1 MTVGETTAAMN
12 AEFTKLRSVRGT
24 VVSLTLFALVSI
36 GVAAL
41 DGWSAGHA
49 IATHSRLLRSGFT
62 PEQAGFDGIL
72 YGQVAIIAFGV
83 LVVTSE
89 YGSGM
94 IRLSLLAVPRRG
106 QFFLAKMG
114 VTALVAAVAAI
125 PVTVVTYLVTQLALG
140 HYGASIGAVGV
151 PRALVG
157 SVGYVVLMCLF
168 AAALAVLTRNA
179 IAPLAVLIPLV
190 LIGSHLLMLL
200 GATKAFARYLPDQ
213 AGSQMLTVHVASG
226 SLSPGAGLAVMAAW
240 VAVALAV
247 GYVLQR
253 MRDA

>member
-1 MTVGETTAAMN
+1 MRETTAAMN

-24 VVSLTLFALVSI
+24 VLALTLFALISI

-49 IATHSRLLRSGFT
+49 IAAHSPMLRNGFT

-72 YGQVAIIAFGV
+72 YGQVAIIVFGV

-106 QFFLAKMG
+106 RFFLSKM
-114 VTALVAAVAAI
+114 AVAALVI
-125 PVTVVTYLVTQLALG
+125 AVVAVPVTVVTYLVTQVALG
-140 HYGASIGAVGV
+140 RYGASISASGV

-168 AAALAVLTRNA
+168 AAALAAMTRNA

-190 LIGSHLLMLL
+190 LAGSHLLTII
-200 GATKAFARYLPDQ
+200 GPIKAVARYLPDQ
-213 AGSQMLTVHVASG
+213 AGGQMLAVHVSGG
-226 SLSPGAGLAVMAAW
+226 SLSPAAGFAVLLAW
-240 VAVALAV
+240 VAVALAA

-253 MRDA
+253 LRDA